1 MKEMTEIK
9 RVEIQHLKLLE
20 DNPRTITKE
29 SLESLCASI
38 KSDPEMLW
46 RRPVLVNDVEGSLT
60 VYAGNQRVIAAKW
73 IGWTTIPCIIDKD
86 LPKEIIKR
94 RVLIDNRHSGEWDYD
109 ILANTFSMDDLFDA
123 GFTPEELELDMSQP
137 TEPSEE
143 KDCSKCEMC
152 GKKLTK
158 RKS

>member
-1 MKEMTEIK
+1 MTEIK

-20 DNPRTITKE
+20 DNPRTISKDA
-29 SLESLCASI
+29 LESLCSSI
-38 KSDPEMLW
+38 KKDPEMLW

-73 IGWTTIPCIIDKD
+73 LGWDTIPCIIDKD
-86 LPKEIIKR
+86 LPQEIIKHR
-94 RVLIDNRHSGEWDYD
+94 ILIDNRHSGEWDYD
-109 ILANTFSMDDLFDA
+109 ILANTFTIDELYGA
-123 GFTPEELELDMSQP
+123 GFTAKDFELDLKDP
-137 TEPSEE
+137 AEPSEE
-143 KDCSKCEMC
+143 KPVETHKCEMC